1 VLQTIL
7 PERLST
13 RTQLLANYPNPFNTE
28 NRIPFLRLSQDMDL
42 TVTIYMTCR
51 ETDTATTAKLATV
64 GRYVAADRATYWNG
78 ESETGE
84 AVASGT
90 YFDQLKAGETEVVMG
105 SVGLFG

>member
-1 VLQTIL
+1 
-7 PERLST
+7 
-13 RTQLLANYPNPFNTE
+13 
-28 NRIPFLRLSQDMDL
+28 MDL

-84 AVASGT
+84 AVASVT
-90 YFDQLKAGETEVVMG
+90 FFYQL
-105 SVGLFG
+105 